1 MFNVKVLL
9 LAFLLLATNV
19 LAVRVTYSAK
29 FTGQKVGERTSKLA
43 TVEDDK
49 GTQIIEKM
57 ATWSN
62 GKYTAARSA
71 SAAVNMINVVN
82 AVEAPSKGAASDMV
96 QEMQTIVANN
106 YKPKSRSPSP
116 HKVRRSPR
124 PARRLKARS
133 PRLARQY

>member
-1 MFNVKVLL
+1 MLNVKVLL

-49 GTQIIEKM
+49 GEQIVEKM
-57 ATWSN
+57 GTWSN
-62 GKYTAARSA
+62 GKYTAKKSG
-71 SAAVNMINVVN
+71 SAANMITVTNV
-82 AVEAPSKGAASDMV
+82 VEAPSKGAANDMV
-96 QEMQTIVANN
+96 QDMQHIVATN

-116 HKVRRSPR
+116 HKVRRSLR

>member
-19 LAVRVTYSAK
+19 LAVRVTYVAK
-29 FTGQKVGERTSKLA
+29 FTGQLVTDRTSKLA
-43 TVEDDK
+43 TVDDHK
-49 GTQIIEKM
+49 GEQIIEKM

-62 GKYTAARSA
+62 GKYKAARSG

-82 AVEAPSKGAASDMV
+82 VVEAPTKGVATDMV
-96 QEMQTIVANN
+96 QEMQHIVATN
-106 YKPKSRSPSP
+106 YRPKSRSPSP